1 MNVRYA
7 RRTHARVLS
16 TMPSIHFHSVD
27 TRLAAESLLHGR
39 PQGSFVTWRST
50 ESTYFIT
57 FVSDATRR
65 VEHLRVTR
73 LPADGGFFLPDSR
86 TSATD
91 LPFNSLEDLV
101 ASRGYLLKDGDDGA
115 ADGGSLNVGGL
126 AMPASLRLR
135 RVGGAASLPAALAA
149 PVHRVV
155 PTDDEA
161 AEDLDAQGVE
171 VDESKYI
178 RGVRPVASEKLLAR
192 GLGAVAWG
200 AAALGVAVAGA
211 HAWVGPSAKAALQAA
226 SASALAAVLRETS
239 ALYTTLRADGA
250 GSDACVAAVGRWRA
264 AVSLGVAAP
273 QAALDSARTAA
284 AYVWILVLLFA
295 VALPATLALFCVHT
309 GRKAVN
315 LTTPEGASERPGGRH
330 LCAPLQWVWTA
341 AFLSSL
347 VCMGVVAH
355 ALGSALG
362 GASFAVSG
370 FENVAR
376 TLSLRACL
384 CAPPRPPPPF
394 SSPPRWRSKRD

>member
-1 MNVRYA
+1 
-7 RRTHARVLS
+7 
-16 TMPSIHFHSVD
+16 MPSIHFHGVD

-57 FVSDATRR
+57 FVSNATRR

-73 LPADGGFFLPDSR
+73 LPADGGFILPDSR

-101 ASRGYLLKDGDDGA
+101 ASRRYLLHDSDDSN
-115 ADGGSLNVGGL
+115 ADGGFLNVGGL
-126 AMPASLRLR
+126 SMPASLRLR
-135 RVGGAASLPAALAA
+135 KVGGAASLPAALAA
-149 PVHRVV
+149 PVHRAV

-161 AEDLDAQGVE
+161 AEDLDAQGIE

-178 RGVRPVASEKLLAR
+178 RGVRPVASEKSLAR
-192 GLGAVAWG
+192 WLGAVAWG
-200 AAALGVAVAGA
+200 AAALAVAIAGA
-211 HAWVGPSAKAALQAA
+211 HAWIGPAAKETLY
-226 SASALAAVLRETS
+226 SISSGALAAVLRETS
-239 ALYTTLRADGA
+239 VLYTALRAGGA
-250 GSDACVAAVGRWRA
+250 GDEVCVEAVGRWRA
-264 AVSLGVAAP
+264 GVSGAVGAP
-273 QAALDSARTAA
+273 QAALDSARSAVI
-284 AYVWILVLLFA
+284 YVWALVLMFA
-295 VALPATLALFCVHT
+295 VAVPLTLTLFCVHT

-347 VCMGVVAH
+347 ICLGVLAH
-355 ALGSALG
+355 ALGSVLG

-376 TLSLRACL
+376 TLSLRA
-384 CAPPRPPPPF
+384 
-394 SSPPRWRSKRD
+394 SSTF